1 MYNVFGD
8 FMNKKL
14 KAVILDG
21 YTENP
26 GDLSWDCIG
35 NLTDLTVYDRTP
47 EDLVI
52 ERAKDAEIL
61 IVNKVKLTEEI
72 IAQLS
77 NLKFVGTL
85 ATGYNQIDGVALRK
99 RNIPLSNIPS
109 YSTNAVAQM
118 VFAYIL
124 EFVNRVSEYTASVK
138 KGDWENCK
146 DFCYWN
152 MPLFEL
158 DGKTL
163 GIIGFGKIGRR
174 VSEIAKAFGMNV
186 LVYTPSGKKDDAP
199 GVEFTDMDVVLKNSD
214 FITVHCPLTDKTAGL
229 INKEFISKL
238 KDGACVIN
246 TARGGVANEDDI
258 ANAYNNINPDY
269 QSSGFKIVLGEWY
282 SAQVYVGNYTSE
294 NKTMAECPIVEIY
307 LPVDLEEDN
316 SILTFAFPLTIT
328 EAELIANSGEPTD
341 RSDYTS
347 DDEYESDE
355 YE

>member
-1 MYNVFGD
+1 M
-8 FMNKKL
+8 KEKL

-21 YTENP
+21 FTENP

-52 ERAKDAEIL
+52 ERAKNAEIL
-61 IVNKVKLTEEI
+61 IVNKVKLTKEI
-72 IAQLS
+72 IEQLPH
-77 NLKFVGTL
+77 LKFVGTL
-85 ATGYNQIDGVALRK
+85 ATGYNQIDGEALKK

-124 EFVNRVSEYTASVK
+124 ESVNRVSEYTDSVK
-138 KGDWENCK
+138 NGDWAKCK

-152 MPLFEL
+152 KPLFEL

-174 VSEIAKAFGMNV
+174 VSEIANAFGMKT
-186 LVYTPSGKKDDAP
+186 LVYTPSGKKDNTP
-199 GVEFTDMDVVLKNSD
+199 HVEFADMETVLKNSD

-229 INKEFISKL
+229 INKEFIEKL

-246 TARGGVANEDDI
+246 TARGGVANEEDVADALKTGKLSCYCADVLSTEPPAKDNPLLTAPNCFITPHI
-258 ANAYNNINPDY
+258 AWAAYETRLRL
-269 QSSGFKIVLGEWY
+269 LGILE
-282 SAQVYVGNYTSE
+282 GNV
-294 NKTMAECPIVEIY
+294 K
-307 LPVDLEEDN
+307 
-316 SILTFAFPLTIT
+316 AFL
-328 EAELIANSGEPTD
+328 NGKPTNVVN
-341 RSDYTS
+341 
-347 DDEYESDE
+347 
-355 YE
+355 

>member
-1 MYNVFGD
+1 MYNKSGD
-8 FMNKKL
+8 IMKEKL

-47 EDLVI
+47 EELVI
-52 ERAKDAEIL
+52 ERARDADIIIL
-61 IVNKVKLTEEI
+61 NKVKLTEEI

-77 NLKFVGTL
+77 ELKFVGTL

-99 RNIPLSNIPS
+99 RGIPLSNIPS
-109 YSTNAVAQM
+109 YSTNGVAQM

-124 EFVNRVSEYTASVK
+124 ESVNRVCEYTTSVK
-138 KGDWENCK
+138 NGDWEKCK

-152 MPLFEL
+152 MPLYEL

-174 VSEIAKAFGMNV
+174 VAEIALAFGMKV
-186 LVYTPSGKKDDAP
+186 LVFTPSGKKDDAP
-199 GVEFTDMDVVLKNSD
+199 NVEFTDMDTVLRNSD

-229 INKEFISKL
+229 INNEFISKL

-258 ANAYNNINPDY
+258 ASALKSGRLGFYCADVLSTEPPKSDNPLLTAPNCYITPHIAWAAYETRLRLMGI
-269 QSSGFKIVLGEWY
+269 LE
-282 SAQVYVGNYTSE
+282 GNV
-294 NKTMAECPIVEIY
+294 KAF
-307 LPVDLEEDN
+307 LE
-316 SILTFAFPLTIT
+316 
-328 EAELIANSGEPTD
+328 GKPTNVVN
-341 RSDYTS
+341 
-347 DDEYESDE
+347 
-355 YE
+355 